1 MERRKSL
8 KIIGATAVGIAG
20 LALADWKWQFLDG
33 WMQAGFFSKEEQ
45 KLISAIADTFIPA
58 GLPPKVPSPDS
69 PPIGA
74 LSTGTDKFLIKF
86 FEQCSEKEEQD
97 LIKTQ
102 LAKLGARKFSEA
114 SKEERES
121 MLLGLDESDIEEDV
135 RFFALM
141 KSQTIFGFTTV
152 KEVMAGYRG
161 YQVAPG
167 YYHGCVDVS
176 VKA

>member
-1 MERRKSL
+1 MKRRKSL
-8 KIIGATAVGIAG
+8 KIIGTTAVGIGG
-20 LALADWKWQFLDG
+20 LFLADWKWHLAEG
-33 WMQAGFFSKEEQ
+33 WMQAGLFSKKEQ

-58 GLPPKVPSPDS
+58 GLPPKLPFPDL

-74 LSTGTDKFLIKF
+74 ISTGTDIFLIKF
-86 FEQCSEKEEQD
+86 FEHCSEKEEQD

-121 MLLGLDESDIEEDV
+121 MLLALDESENEEDV
-135 RFFALM
+135 QFFMLM

-167 YYHGCVDVS
+167 YYHGCVDGS